1 MDHHKITNHK
11 SQKFCDD
18 HFVIFVIGIN
28 YRHSLPPHIEPAA
41 TLKHISNTPNQSGQQ
56 QR

>member
-1 MDHHKITNHK
+1 
-11 SQKFCDD
+11 
-18 HFVIFVIGIN
+18 VIGIN